1 MQDDLEKRN
10 ALGQGD
16 QPPVALPVDS
26 PESGSSQSVGTTFV
40 ADTEEAITSTALVSM
55 HDRQNRLT
63 SLLHHLTVDPEAPHQ
78 ELPMAGSLPA
88 LRVEEPPQV
97 DNASVGSSGDRAM
110 PELQRQFLRNLNTV
124 PPAEAARGGWLF
136 ARLFII
142 AGVAAAVVGS
152 GIVLLPSARKAGNET
167 VQAENPPPP
176 VAASVLGHDSLPQ
189 ENTEPP
195 VAASVQSTTG
205 VPPPTVH
212 ENPPQENTEPAVP
225 AKVQSAGVP
234 ALTHDSLPQ
243 GDTEP
248 SFAANVQSAT
258 GVPPRVYDNPAQD
271 NKPPLRA
278 AETSPDQAPKPQL
291 PQSVGS
297 SQVLDADE
305 IAALV
310 KRGKDFVNHGDLIAA
325 RLLLRRAAEAG
336 SAEAALALGET
347 FDPVVFQR
355 LHVIGI
361 EPDAARAQ
369 KWYQRAAELGSAA
382 ASQHFAKP
390 SSSPLNDEAKKTEIP
405 PSSQFNDEAKKTEIP
420 PSSQL
425 NDESVIKKAKATIA
439 ANMSDPNSVEFE
451 NIERAA
457 RNNALGNSIE
467 AICGIVR
474 DKNSSPGRFLYL
486 VQTNEAYIGG
496 YAVATSE
503 YRNICSGK

>member
-1 MQDDLEKRN
+1 MSSPIQHTTQDDLDK
-10 ALGQGD
+10 
-16 QPPVALPVDS
+16 ALPVDS
-26 PESGSSQSVGTTFV
+26 SESGSSQSAGTTFV
-40 ADTEEAITSTALVSM
+40 PDADEAITYNALISM
-55 HDRQNRLT
+55 HDRQNRLM
-63 SLLHHLTVDPEAPHQ
+63 SLLRHLTVDPEAPHQ

-97 DNASVGSSGDRAM
+97 DNASVGSGGDRAM

-124 PPAEAARGGWLF
+124 PPVEAARSGLF
-136 ARLFII
+136 ARLFVI

-176 VAASVLGHDSLPQ
+176 VAASVLGHDSLQENTQPAVTANVQSTTGVPPPTVHENTPQ
-189 ENTEPP
+189 ENTQPA
-195 VAASVQSTTG
+195 VISNVQSTTG

-212 ENPPQENTEPAVP
+212 ENPPQEKTEPAVT
-225 AKVQSAGVP
+225 AK
-234 ALTHDSLPQ
+234 
-243 GDTEP
+243 
-248 SFAANVQSAT
+248 VQSAT

-278 AETSPDQAPKPQL
+278 AETSPDQAPKSQL
-291 PQSVGS
+291 SQSVGS
-297 SQVLDADE
+297 SLMLDADE

-310 KRGKDFVNHGDLIAA
+310 KRGKDFANHGDLISA

-361 EPDAARAQ
+361 EPDAAMAQ

-390 SSSPLNDEAKKTEIP
+390 PSSPLNDEAKKTEIP
-405 PSSQFNDEAKKTEIP
+405 QT
-420 PSSQL
+420 SQL

-439 ANMSDPNSVEFE
+439 AKMSDPNSVEFE

-474 DKNSSPGRFLYL
+474 DKNSGPRRFLYL

>member
-1 MQDDLEKRN
+1 MTGR
-10 ALGQGD
+10 
-16 QPPVALPVDS
+16 
-26 PESGSSQSVGTTFV
+26 
-40 ADTEEAITSTALVSM
+40 
-55 HDRQNRLT
+55 
-63 SLLHHLTVDPEAPHQ
+63 
-78 ELPMAGSLPA
+78 PA
-88 LRVEEPPQV
+88 SWAREPPQT
-97 DNASVGSSGDRAM
+97 GRDRSLR
-110 PELQRQFLRNLNTV
+110 ELQNRSARSHDVV
-124 PPAEAARGGWLF
+124 PPANDTRIGWQF
-136 ARLFII
+136 ARFLVI
-142 AGVAAAVVGS
+142 AGVTAALIGW
-152 GIVLLPSARKAGNET
+152 GTVLLLGARKASNET
-167 VQAENPPPP
+167 VQAETPLPP
-176 VAASVLGHDSLPQ
+176 VVANLLGHDGPPQ

-195 VAASVQSTTG
+195 VAAKVQSTTG

-212 ENPPQENTEPAVP
+212 ENPQLEKTEPVLA
-225 AKVQSAGVP
+225 AKVQSAAGVPVP

-243 GDTEP
+243 ADTEP
-248 SFAANVQSAT
+248 SFASNVQSAT
-258 GVPPRVYDNPAQD
+258 GMPPRVYDNPAQD

-297 SQVLDADE
+297 SKVLDADE

-310 KRGKDFVNHGDLIAA
+310 KRGKDFANHGDLISA

-336 SAEAALALGET
+336 SAEAAQALGET

-361 EPDAARAQ
+361 EPDAAMAQ

-390 SSSPLNDEAKKTEIP
+390 PSSPL
-405 PSSQFNDEAKKTEIP
+405 NDEAKKTEIP

-439 ANMSDPNSVEFE
+439 AKMSDPNSVEFE

-474 DKNSSPGRFLYL
+474 DKNSGSRRFLYL